1 MSQTVHEDQ
10 TAGKDAGV
18 GGGGKL
24 ADDNNPD
31 VIGLGNQVDDDERSH
46 ADAGGITLDEGGGAA
61 ATLED
66 DATGA
71 SFVGGYNDA
80 VPVRIQ

>member
-1 MSQTVHEDQ
+1 MMTR
-10 TAGKDAGV
+10 
-18 GGGGKL
+18 
-24 ADDNNPD
+24 
-31 VIGLGNQVDDDERSH
+31 IDERSH